1 MKNPIII
8 LAREKS
14 LSFNGYTEDAIALVN
29 SLREAYTYTDM
40 PKMLN
45 DFVFNIEV
53 ALVLGITA
61 ETDEKRDLAIQLAK
75 LIAIGMPREQVE
87 AAKSAAAQ
95 MAEGL

>member
-1 MKNPIII
+1 MKNSIII

-29 SLREAYTYTDM
+29 SLRGAYTYTDM

-53 ALVLGITA
+53 TLQNAGVL
-61 ETDEKRDLAIQLAK
+61 DEWFNEVKA
-75 LIAIGMPREQVE
+75 
-87 AAKSAAAQ
+87 
-95 MAEGL
+95 